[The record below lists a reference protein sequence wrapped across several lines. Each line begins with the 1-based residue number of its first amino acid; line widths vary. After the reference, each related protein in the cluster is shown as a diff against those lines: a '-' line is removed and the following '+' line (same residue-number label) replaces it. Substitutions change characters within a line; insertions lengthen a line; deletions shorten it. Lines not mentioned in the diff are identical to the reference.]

1 MKIKKIQLLL
11 LSLIIVILLAKMP
24 LISIAQSKPNQ
35 PPKNQ
40 SNQPKK
46 KRSTWE
52 TIVALFKQNKKIPLG
67 SKSVNC
73 FISPGIL
80 EEVYIT
86 WNNQPVF
93 IWQGGST
100 ILEIRLYSP
109 YDQEEAIWIKTIQQ
123 NSEQTF
129 QHISYTGKPLELGKI
144 YDWEIYDSKDGTT
157 ERRSFKLMGIDDY
170 NRIKEELKNLEA
182 QLKLQQLTEEQMVLE
197 KVDYFTEKGLFS
209 DALTIMY
216 SIENPSAQFIDNRQN
231 LLNSF
236 CGVKSSSPF
245 YNQLPTKT

>member
-1 MKIKKIQLLL
+1 MKTKKIHLLL
-11 LSLIIVILLAKMP
+11 LSLIMVILLAKMP

-46 KRSTWE
+46 ERSTWE
-52 TIVALFKQNKKIPLG
+52 AILAIFDTKKPLG

-80 EEVYIT
+80 EKVYIT
-86 WNNQPVF
+86 WNKQPVF

-100 ILEIRLYSP
+100 KSEIRLYSP
-109 YDQEEAIWIKTIQQ
+109 YDQEEAIWITTIEQKSSDQ
-123 NSEQTF
+123 NF
-129 QHISYTGKPLELGKI
+129 QYISYTGQPLELDKI

-157 ERRSFKLMGIDDY
+157 DRRTFKLMGIDDY

-182 QLKLQQLTEEQMVLE
+182 QLKLQQLTEEQIVLE
-197 KVDYFTEKGLFS
+197 KVAYFTEKGLFS
-209 DALTIMY
+209 DALTTMY
-216 SIENPSAQFIDNRQN
+216 SIENPSPQFIDNRQN
-231 LLNSF
+231 LLNSL
-236 CGVKSSSPF
+236 CVASKKS
-245 YNQLPTKT
+245 